1 MEKTI
6 ILDIGSYETKIDFQ
20 TEETYNNQC
29 MKPRFHFKNYMGEFT
44 SNRLIDPLYGEKNKN
59 RKKLFGDECAPYL
72 QSLKLRFPIKHGI
85 FQDED
90 DIISILNYSFNLLD
104 LTEESITN
112 HPILLSEPILNP
124 RKQRETIAS
133 ILFEKY
139 NVPSLVFGYQTSMS
153 LLASDNMTGL
163 ILESGEGVTQVAA
176 YLNGECIPCSFIRN
190 DIGGADVNEYLRKI
204 LKQRIIISENKNQH
218 ILDHSEKVQTAR
230 GINFS
235 SEEEEMLAL
244 YEIKEKLEFDMKDGI
259 KKISLP
265 GKIDIKINF
274 EKNIPFNV
282 LFNPSIIGKN
292 CLGLIQMFI
301 TSFERTNFQYRNE
314 LSKHF
319 FLSGGNANIKYV
331 REYLKSQINDILVKY
346 KNDIKIE
353 GKAIMYNCYSCWVGG
368 NRIANLNTFKDILIS
383 KKDWE
388 EKGMEIVHR
397 QSF

>member
-1 MEKTI
+1 MFSFLKGLLLNKNNELFIWSISKKILIQKPTMVYLPKKINI
-6 ILDIGSYETKIDFQ
+6 ISISTE

-29 MKPRFHFKNYMGEFT
+29 MKPRCHFKNYMGEFT

-190 DIGGADVNEYLRKI
+190 EIGGADVNEYLRKI
-204 LKQRIIISENKNQH
+204 LKQHIIISENKNQH
-218 ILDHSEKVQTAR
+218 ILDHSEKVQSAR

-274 EKNIPFNV
+274 SIEK
-282 LFNPSIIGKN
+282 
-292 CLGLIQMFI
+292 
-301 TSFERTNFQYRNE
+301 
-314 LSKHF
+314 SK
-319 FLSGGNANIKYV
+319 
-331 REYLKSQINDILVKY
+331 LK
-346 KNDIKIE
+346 KI
-353 GKAIMYNCYSCWVGG
+353 
-368 NRIANLNTFKDILIS
+368 
-383 KKDWE
+383 
-388 EKGMEIVHR
+388 
-397 QSF
+397 